1 MSVNEGGGEEDTGAW
16 GNNREGYVPG
26 CMWTPVVVVVG
37 EEEVSKTPSCYV
49 VSDIV
54 NTDL

>member
-16 GNNREGYVPG
+16 GNNREGYVAG